1 MHPVCPQGTGGVLI
15 LDATAKSPAMNFETI
30 PKKDAFGKF
39 ECGYPKVTT
48 ENLPNADFS
57 ERPKGMA
64 RLLAVPS

>member
-1 MHPVCPQGTGGVLI
+1 
-15 LDATAKSPAMNFETI
+15 MNFETI

-57 ERPKGMA
+57 ERPKVMS
-64 RLLAVPS
+64 RLLAVSSLSSMVLLKKPKKAFSPIEI

>member
-1 MHPVCPQGTGGVLI
+1 MRCLCEYNRVLN
-15 LDATAKSPAMNFETI
+15 DDTAKSPAMNFETI